1 MSVISIVDIFLC
13 ENLEH
18 GKNIKSSYIEQIN
31 FLIIIISLSFV
42 LFYYFCRKFQ
52 LMKIGNT
59 LKHLREKNGLTQ
71 QEMADIIH
79 THRSGY
85 SKIENNQQEI
95 PVDSLVLLSKH
106 FGMSVD
112 DLIFFDEKNGVP
124 GEVTVKDNDT
134 LEQLQLINE
143 LDTEEK
149 SILLRLI
156 ETFVSKKRFK
166 DYVQQNI
173 AAL

>member
-1 MSVISIVDIFLC
+1 
-13 ENLEH
+13 
-18 GKNIKSSYIEQIN
+18 
-31 FLIIIISLSFV
+31 
-42 LFYYFCRKFQ
+42 
-52 LMKIGNT
+52 
-59 LKHLREKNGLTQ
+59 
-71 QEMADIIH
+71 MADLIH
-79 THRSGY
+79 AHRSGY

-95 PVDSLVLLSKH
+95 TLNGLVLLAKH

-112 DLIFFDEKNGVP
+112 DLIFFEEKNGIP

-149 SILLRLI
+149 SILLKLI